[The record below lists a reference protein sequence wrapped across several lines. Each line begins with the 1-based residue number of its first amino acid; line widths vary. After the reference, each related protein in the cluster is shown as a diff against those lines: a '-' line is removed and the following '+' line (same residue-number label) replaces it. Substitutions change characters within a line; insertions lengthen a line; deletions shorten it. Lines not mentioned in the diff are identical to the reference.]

1 MARMNRLLVGLAL
14 IATVALGACGP
25 TGSAASP
32 TSPAGSASL
41 GVAATPSAAVHSAV
55 TDAGQTDTPWGRI
68 WDMLPAG
75 FPAIPGSTP
84 TDATDGPAS
93 AVFVVQGAAAKS
105 IATAM
110 QAALSATGFRTEGLS
125 GPLEDGSYV
134 LDMAGTPVGCR
145 TQVAAKPLGRVT
157 TVTVMYGAACPG
169 G

>member
-1 MARMNRLLVGLAL
+1 MARMNRHVIGLAL
-14 IATVALGACGP
+14 SATVALGACGP

-32 TSPAGSASL
+32 TSPSGSASL
-41 GVAATPSAAVHSAV
+41 GNSAAPSAAVHSAV
-55 TDAGQTDTPWGRI
+55 TGAGQTDTPWGRI

-84 TDATDGPAS
+84 TDATGGPAS
-93 AVFVVQGAAAKS
+93 AVFVVPGSAAKS
-105 IATAM
+105 IAASM
-110 QAALSATGFRTEGLS
+110 QAALSATGFRTDGLS

-134 LDMAGTPVGCR
+134 LDMTGTPVGCR
-145 TQVAAKPLGRVT
+145 TQVAAKPLGGVT